1 MIGMTGD
8 GRVPFARFA
17 SLGSIWSQEARVMYV
32 ILLMTHDAA
41 DCGWL
46 QRNAIVLLPRIDAE
60 RLCLSDPA

>member
-1 MIGMTGD
+1 
-8 GRVPFARFA
+8 
-17 SLGSIWSQEARVMYV
+17 MYV
-32 ILLMTHDAA
+32 ILLMAHDAA